1 MESVYLKTLIE
12 VVRTGSL
19 TKAADTL
26 HVTQSA
32 VSRRIKFMEESYDR
46 CLLDRSGPV
55 LIPTT
60 EGLLVLQKAK
70 KILELEGEL
79 LSELSSLGRKQEL
92 AFVCTPT
99 FGIVHL
105 PEILR
110 EFMLKSSEAG
120 NLKFVFEM
128 PEKVVSGLKEGLFE
142 MAVIEHCQCFDLSDF
157 ETVALP
163 GDEMVFAASPALGIS
178 GEVENIESLFAQTLY
193 ARDEGCC
200 SRTLLENNLQTLGRT
215 TSDFRQIVIY
225 DDLHIIVQAL
235 LNGEGVAFI
244 SSELIA
250 PNVRSGQLV
259 TFKVAGFT
267 HQRRRTFLC
276 NNILSEGSPAAQF
289 VATVFEHFPQIDKAQ
304 LPSCCEG

>member
-19 TKAADTL
+19 TKAAETL

-32 VSRRIKFMEESYDR
+32 ISRRIKFLEESYNR
-46 CLLDRSGPV
+46 CLLDRSGAL
-55 LIPTT
+55 LIPTP
-60 EGLLVLQKAK
+60 EGQLVLKKAA

-79 LSELSSLGRKQEL
+79 LSELSSLERKPEL
-92 AFVCTPT
+92 AFICTPT

-105 PEILR
+105 PDILR

-120 NLKFVFEM
+120 NLKFLFEM
-128 PEKVVSGLKEGLFE
+128 PEKIVRGLKKGLFE

-157 ETVALP
+157 EAVSLP
-163 GDEMVFAASPALGIS
+163 GDEMVFAVNPALGIN
-178 GEVENIESLFAQTLY
+178 GELKNIESLFAQTLY

-200 SRTLLENNLQTLGRT
+200 SRTLLENNLQLAGRT
-215 TSDFRQIVIY
+215 TSEFRQIVIY

-250 PNVRSGQLV
+250 PHVRSGRLT

-267 HQRRRTFLC
+267 HQRCRTFVF
-276 NNILSEGSPAAQF
+276 NNILEKGSPAAQF
-289 VATVFEHFPQIDKAQ
+289 VETVFERFPQRDKEQ
-304 LPSCCEG
+304 LPSCCER